1 MISDLQQFFA
11 ATVSLMKTPFT
22 LYGFTFS
29 WWEVFFWSIVAGLII
44 WFVRRLFN
52 D

>member
-1 MISDLQQFFA
+1 MEDLNMLFQSVADLFK
-11 ATVSLMKTPFT
+11 LEFT

-29 WWEVFFWSIVAGLII
+29 WWQVFFWSIVAGLLS
-44 WFVRRLFN
+44 WFIGRWFN